1 MHPDPSY
8 MTPCEADLASETDH
22 GRAPAAR
29 RPVREEFAIGTR
41 RCQTVVLTRPDNPGL
56 PVPLREAPAQRVLLR
71 TTRVCAGAVGSAV
84 PDDNLTNLA
93 TGETPTD
100 PRLAAIAACRDL
112 ITLTPGRTRE
122 TDLAVFQGCRADGRV
137 DRRGGEVGRLHKLPG
152 SGNGGPV
159 SDRGASM
166 TIQPTLRAKPPIWE
180 PHLKPVDVAAA
191 TPRQKEA
198 IFSMRSRLSAGPT
211 D

>member
-1 MHPDPSY
+1 MHLDPSH

-29 RPVREEFAIGTR
+29 RPVREKFAVGTR
-41 RCQTVVLTRPDNPGL
+41 RCQTAVLMPRDDPGL
-56 PVPLREAPAQRVLLR
+56 PVPLREAPAQRILFK

-84 PDDNLTNLA
+84 RDDNPANLA
-93 TGETPTD
+93 TGGTPTG
-100 PRLAAIAACRDL
+100 PGLATIAARGDP
-112 ITLTPGRTRE
+112 ITLTSERARE

-137 DRRGGEVGRLHKLPG
+137 DRGGGEVGRLHKLPG